1 MKHVAIIGAGIIG
14 VTSAWVLRQQGH
26 KVTIFDKNRY
36 PAMETS
42 FANGG
47 QLSASNAEVW
57 TNFGTIAKG
66 MRWLFR
72 KDAPLLMNLSPS
84 WHKYSWLGEFMTN
97 CTHYEQNTIQ
107 TAKMAIESRKY
118 MEEFAQSAGIEFDRL
133 NCGILHVYKNEKE
146 FTHAHKVND
155 MLSKAGLKRRR
166 LTPDEV
172 YQIEP
177 TLRARLIGGYYTES
191 DFTGDIHKFTT
202 QLAKRAAEE
211 GVQFVMNADVH
222 DIQHDGTRPAVFW
235 KDFAGQ
241 AFDQTFDAIVVCAG
255 VASRQFAHQLGD
267 RVNIYPVKGYSIT
280 IDLDDENS
288 RHAAPHASILDDQAK
303 IVTSR
308 LGEGRFRVAGTAEF
322 NGINTDIRADRI
334 APLTRWVETFFPDI
348 PTEYVVPWAGLRPML
363 PSMMPKIGAGSK
375 PGVFYNTGHGH
386 LGWTLS
392 CLSAHMLGDIVTAKN
407 NQLAS

>member
-66 MRWLFR
+66 MKWLFR

-97 CTHYEQNTIQ
+97 CTQYEQNTIQ

-118 MEEFAQSAGIEFDRL
+118 MQEFAQSAGIEFDRL
-133 NCGILHVYKNEKE
+133 NCGILHVYKQEKD
-146 FTHAHKVND
+146 FSHAHRVND
-155 MLSKAGLKRRR
+155 MLSKAGLQRRR
-166 LTPDEV
+166 LTPEEV
-172 YQIEP
+172 YEIEP
-177 TLRARLIGGYYTES
+177 ALQAKLIGGYYTES

-202 QLAKRAAEE
+202 QLARRAAEE
-211 GVQFVMNADVH
+211 GVQFVMSADVH
-222 DIQHDGTRPAVFW
+222 DIHHDGTKPTIFW
-235 KDFAGQ
+235 KDLTGQ
-241 AFDQTFDAIVVCAG
+241 KFDETFDAIVVSAG
-255 VASRQFAHQLGD
+255 VASRHFAQQLGD

-280 IDLDDENS
+280 IELEDELS
-288 RHAAPHASILDDQAK
+288 RSAAPHASILDDQAK

-308 LGEGRFRVAGTAEF
+308 LGENRFRAAGTAEF

-348 PTEYVVPWAGLRPML
+348 STEYVVPWAGLRPMM

-392 CLSAHMLGDIVTAKN
+392 CLSAHMLGDIVTRKD